1 MSNSKCLTDRAM
13 ESYSDQHIIDSIRK
27 REDVAF
33 NYLQV
38 KFQDGIRLMVME
50 MGGSQEDAKDV
61 FSDGL
66 IALMRLVDREDFELN
81 CKLGTLVYALCKK
94 TWKQH
99 LEKQVA
105 VRNYHVRKLET
116 SPEWDFTEET
126 DQQIYQDIFWES
138 FKQLEEVCQEIL
150 EAYLKEL
157 SPRDIAE
164 KLGYSYGYIRKRK
177 SMCHSFLMKMIQNHP
192 TFKKIKQTE
201 LSLDID

>member
-1 MSNSKCLTDRAM
+1 M
-13 ESYSDQHIIDSIRK
+13 EQYSDQHIIDSIRK

-33 NYLQV
+33 KYLQV
-38 KFQDGIRLMVME
+38 KFQDSIRLMVQE
-50 MGGSQEDAKDV
+50 MGGSQEDARDV
-61 FSDGL
+61 FSEGL
-66 IALMRLVDREDFELN
+66 IALIRLVDQEDFTLT

-105 VRNYHVRKLET
+105 VRNYHVRKLDS
-116 SPEWDFTEET
+116 SPEWDFTEDT
-126 DQQIYQDIFWES
+126 DQQLYQNIFWES
-138 FKQLEEVCQEIL
+138 FRQLEKVCQEIL
-150 EAYLKEL
+150 EGYLKEL
-157 SPRDIAE
+157 SPRDIAD

-201 LSLDID
+201 LTLDMD

>member
-1 MSNSKCLTDRAM
+1 M
-13 ESYSDQHIIDSIRK
+13 EQYSDQHIIDSIRK

-33 NYLQV
+33 KYLQV
-38 KFQDGIRLMVME
+38 KFQDSIRLMVQE
-50 MGGSQEDAKDV
+50 MGGCQEDARDV
-61 FSDGL
+61 FSEGL
-66 IALMRLVDREDFELN
+66 IALIRLVDQEDFTLT

-105 VRNYHVRKLET
+105 VRNYHVRKLDS

-126 DQQIYQDIFWES
+126 DQQLYQNIFWES
-138 FKQLEEVCQEIL
+138 FRQLEKVCQEIL
-150 EAYLKEL
+150 EGYLKEL
-157 SPRDIAE
+157 SPRDIAD

-201 LSLDID
+201 LTLNMD